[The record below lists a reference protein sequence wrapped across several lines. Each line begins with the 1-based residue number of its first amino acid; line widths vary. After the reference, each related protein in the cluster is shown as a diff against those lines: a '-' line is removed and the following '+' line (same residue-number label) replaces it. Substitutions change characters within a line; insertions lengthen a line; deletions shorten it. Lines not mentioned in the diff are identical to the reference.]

1 MLDIFKRVSAHQQ
14 PAHVETCSFYQV
26 QRLISSK
33 GFTVTPE
40 TRFGEM
46 FGLDYMG
53 ASEYEWGAFPA
64 FLRDVH
70 AHLDTLVGA
79 QIQIEGMDVF
89 VVFSEHNNT
98 LEHVTAELVAIATGK
113 RHTQCGARF
122 KAVAPATGPKPRKNS
137 VAARRA
143 EVEAFTRVDG
153 WAEISLTAFWTV
165 LPMTLGLYK
174 QLIDASVTYMD
185 EKKRLEAEKAS

>member
-1 MLDIFKRVSAHQQ
+1 MLNLFKRASSQQ
-14 PAHVETCSFYQV
+14 APSIVETCRFYQV

-33 GFTVTPE
+33 GLTVTPD

-64 FLRDVH
+64 FMRDVH
-70 AHLDTLVGA
+70 AHLDTLTSA

-89 VVFSEHNNT
+89 VVFSGHNNT

-113 RHTQCGARF
+113 RQTHRGARF

-165 LPMTLGLYK
+165 LPMTLEAYK
-174 QLIDASVTYMD
+174 QLIVASVAYMD
-185 EKKRLEAEKAS
+185 EQKRQQAEGA